1 MWIHWRLCS
10 SFCLFFLSMCIII
23 PAISILPQL
32 LIDLRSVLMYQC
44 LIPLRYQENNGFE
57 ISLNR
62 AFGFVSFIE
71 IHRASFRGWLH
82 FLIVSELEL
91 WGN

>member
-1 MWIHWRLCS
+1 
-10 SFCLFFLSMCIII
+10 MCVII
-23 PAISILPQL
+23 PVINVLL
-32 LIDLRSVLMYQC
+32 LIHFRLFLCVSA
-44 LIPLRYQENNGFE
+44 LIPLRYQENSGFE
-57 ISLNR
+57 ISVNR

-71 IHRASFRGWLH
+71 HKASFRAWLH